1 MNGRTKALIAALVLL
16 GLVGAYGV
24 LSWSGALAE
33 IMDKEALGRWI
44 ERLGVLGPVGIIA
57 LMCMAIVLNPIPSA
71 PIALAAGAVY
81 GHFWGTIYVAIGAEA
96 GALIAFGI
104 ARLVGYDVLRKWLG
118 DHLSLGRLTSQ
129 NALMAIVFVSRLLPF
144 ISFDLVS
151 YAAGLTPLRLWRFAV
166 ATLAGILPA
175 SFLLAHFGGE
185 LATFDSD
192 RVLFAIAALG
202 AVTIIPFLGKALWD
216 RHHGKPGLDE
226 TKSTGQGDPG
236 Q

>member
-1 MNGRTKALIAALVLL
+1 MKRLLTGLIHRIQSGAPVIVNGRTKALIAALVLL

-96 GALIAFGI
+96 GALT
-104 ARLVGYDVLRKWLG
+104 ARL
-118 DHLSLGRLTSQ
+118 
-129 NALMAIVFVSRLLPF
+129 
-144 ISFDLVS
+144 
-151 YAAGLTPLRLWRFAV
+151 AA
-166 ATLAGILPA
+166 
-175 SFLLAHFGGE
+175 
-185 LATFDSD
+185 
-192 RVLFAIAALG
+192 
-202 AVTIIPFLGKALWD
+202 
-216 RHHGKPGLDE
+216 
-226 TKSTGQGDPG
+226 
-236 Q
+236 